1 MTRRMLNAW
10 FVCLLVSDGGMFI
23 SDLSLSQSDQEL
35 HNTGKQGRTKKS
47 DAARLDVRCVDK
59 TCAWRLFWS
68 RSKKVAQW
76 TLSKLVLEHSCT
88 GAEMRQRSVRTD
100 RVIALAGSVIDL
112 FVPVGENETGRQ
124 GHRDTHQ
131 LMTKKD
137 TGVTIKYGMAKK
149 IVTVKAGSPFA
160 SMMK

>member
-1 MTRRMLNAW
+1 M
-10 FVCLLVSDGGMFI
+10 
-23 SDLSLSQSDQEL
+23 
-35 HNTGKQGRTKKS
+35 
-47 DAARLDVRCVDK
+47 
-59 TCAWRLFWS
+59 
-68 RSKKVAQW
+68 KVAQW

-88 GAEMRQRSVRTD
+88 GAKMRQRSACTD

-131 LMTKKD
+131 LMKMTKKD